1 MRYVRM
7 MLTIMSQFLRISL
20 IKLIVFAFVLP
31 AHAADAPPAAVPCLA
46 CHAVDGLAADAVTP
60 LVAGLRK
67 KHVLAAMEDYRSGE
81 RLHEVMQQ
89 AAQGLDDATLDML
102 AAWYSEQ
109 PWIASER
116 PVDSDLAKAGSRKA
130 RASCSSCHRRSG
142 EGGIGAPRLA
152 GQSIDYLVAA
162 STAYRDGGRT
172 SPAARGK
179 GFVMGDLTD
188 DEILALSHYYA
199 SLR

>member
-1 MRYVRM
+1 M
-7 MLTIMSQFLRISL
+7 MLTIMSKSPRIH
-20 IKLIVFAFVLP
+20 LIVLTVFVIALP
-31 AHAADAPPAAVPCLA
+31 AHAADAPEAAAPCLA
-46 CHAVDGLAADAVTP
+46 CHAADGLAADAVTP

-67 KHVLAAMEDYRSGE
+67 KHVLAAMQDYRAGE
-81 RLHEVMQQ
+81 RLHEEMQQ
-89 AAQGLDDATLDML
+89 VVQGLDDATLDVL
-102 AAWYSEQ
+102 AAWYAEQ
-109 PWIASER
+109 PWIATER

-152 GQSIDYLVAA
+152 GQSVDYLVAA
-162 STAYRDGGRT
+162 SAAYRDGGRT

>member
-1 MRYVRM
+1 M
-7 MLTIMSQFLRISL
+7 MLMTMLNTPRKSL
-20 IKLIVFAFVLP
+20 ITVTLFVFTLP
-31 AHAADAPPAAVPCLA
+31 VHAADAPEAVAPCLA

-67 KHVLAAMEDYRSGE
+67 RHVLAAMQDYRAGE
-81 RLHEVMQQ
+81 RLHPEMRQ
-89 AAQGLDDATLDML
+89 AAEGLDDATLEIV
-102 AAWYSEQ
+102 AAWFSEQ

-130 RASCSSCHRRSG
+130 RTSCSSCHRRSG

-152 GQSIDYLVAA
+152 GQSVDYLVAA

>member
-1 MRYVRM
+1 MLLMTMLNTLRKFLI
-7 MLTIMSQFLRISL
+7 MLTLF
-20 IKLIVFAFVLP
+20 VFALP
-31 AHAADAPPAAVPCLA
+31 VHAADAPEAVAPCLA

-67 KHVLAAMEDYRSGE
+67 RHVLAAMQDYRAGE
-81 RLHEVMQQ
+81 RLHEEMRQ
-89 AAQGLDDATLDML
+89 AAEGLDDATLEIV
-102 AAWYSEQ
+102 AAWFSEQ

-130 RASCSSCHRRSG
+130 RTSCSSCHRRSG

-152 GQSIDYLVAA
+152 GQSVDYLVAA

>member
-1 MRYVRM
+1 M
-7 MLTIMSQFLRISL
+7 MLTIMSQSPRIH
-20 IKLIVFAFVLP
+20 LIVLTVFVIALP
-31 AHAADAPPAAVPCLA
+31 AHAVDAPEAAAPCLA
-46 CHAVDGLAADAVTP
+46 CHAADGLAADAVTP

-67 KHVLAAMEDYRSGE
+67 KHVLAAMQDYRAGE
-81 RLHEVMQQ
+81 RLHEEMQQ
-89 AAQGLDDATLDML
+89 AVQGLDDATLDVL
-102 AAWYSEQ
+102 AAWYAEQ
-109 PWIASER
+109 PWIATER

-152 GQSIDYLVAA
+152 GQSVDYLVAA
-162 STAYRDGGRT
+162 SAAYRDGGRT

>member
-7 MLTIMSQFLRISL
+7 MLTIMSKPLRIPL
-20 IKLIVFAFVLP
+20 IALTFFVFVLP
-31 AHAADAPPAAVPCLA
+31 VHAAEAPEGVAPCLA
-46 CHAVDGLAADAVTP
+46 CHAADGLAADAVTP

-67 KHVLAAMEDYRSGE
+67 KHVLAAMADYRSGE
-81 RLHEVMQQ
+81 RLHEEMQQ

-102 AAWYSEQ
+102 AAWFSEQ

-152 GQSIDYLVAA
+152 GQSVDYLVAA

>member
-1 MRYVRM
+1 M
-7 MLTIMSQFLRISL
+7 MLMTMLNTLRKSL
-20 IKLIVFAFVLP
+20 ITVTLFVFAMPV
-31 AHAADAPPAAVPCLA
+31 HAADAPEAVAPCLA

-67 KHVLAAMEDYRSGE
+67 RHVLAAMQDYRAGE
-81 RLHEVMQQ
+81 RLHPEMRQ
-89 AAQGLDDATLDML
+89 AAEGLDDATLEIV
-102 AAWYSEQ
+102 AAWFSEQ

-130 RASCSSCHRRSG
+130 RTSCSSCHRRSG

-152 GQSIDYLVAA
+152 GQSVDYLVAA

>member
-1 MRYVRM
+1 

-20 IKLIVFAFVLP
+20 IMLTVFAFLLP
-31 AHAADAPPAAVPCLA
+31 AHAADAPAAAAPCLA

-60 LVAGLRK
+60 LIAGLRK

-109 PWIASER
+109 PWIGSER
-116 PVDSDLAKAGSRKA
+116 PVDSDLAKAGSRRTTGKA
-130 RASCSSCHRRSG
+130 
-142 EGGIGAPRLA
+142 
-152 GQSIDYLVAA
+152 QSW
-162 STAYRDGGRT
+162 
-172 SPAARGK
+172 
-179 GFVMGDLTD
+179 
-188 DEILALSHYYA
+188 A
-199 SLR
+199 SLPTTKSWAGA

>member
-1 MRYVRM
+1 M
-7 MLTIMSQFLRISL
+7 MLTIMSQSPRIH
-20 IKLIVFAFVLP
+20 LIVLTVFVIALP
-31 AHAADAPPAAVPCLA
+31 AHAADAPEAAAPCLA
-46 CHAVDGLAADAVTP
+46 CHAADGLAADAVTP

-67 KHVLAAMEDYRSGE
+67 KHVLAAMQDYRAGE
-81 RLHEVMQQ
+81 RLHEEMQQ
-89 AAQGLDDATLDML
+89 VVQGLDDATLDVL
-102 AAWYSEQ
+102 AAWYAEQ
-109 PWIASER
+109 PWIATER
-116 PVDSDLAKAGSRKA
+116 PIDSDLAKAGSRKA

-152 GQSIDYLVAA
+152 GQSVDYLVAA
-162 STAYRDGGRT
+162 SAAYRDGGRT

>member
-1 MRYVRM
+1 M
-7 MLTIMSQFLRISL
+7 MLTIMSQSPRIH
-20 IKLIVFAFVLP
+20 LIVLTVFVIALP
-31 AHAADAPPAAVPCLA
+31 AHAADAPEAAAPCLA
-46 CHAVDGLAADAVTP
+46 CHAADGLAADAVTP

-67 KHVLAAMEDYRSGE
+67 KHVLAAMQDYRAGE
-81 RLHEVMQQ
+81 RLHEEMQQ
-89 AAQGLDDATLDML
+89 VVQGLDDATLEVL
-102 AAWYSEQ
+102 AAWYAEQ
-109 PWIASER
+109 PWIATER

-152 GQSIDYLVAA
+152 GQSVDYLVAA

>member
-1 MRYVRM
+1 M
-7 MLTIMSQFLRISL
+7 MLMIMSNTLRKSL
-20 IKLIVFAFVLP
+20 IMVTLFVFALP
-31 AHAADAPPAAVPCLA
+31 VHAADAPEAVAPCLA

-67 KHVLAAMEDYRSGE
+67 RHVLAAMQDYRAGE
-81 RLHEVMQQ
+81 RLHPEMRQ
-89 AAQGLDDATLDML
+89 AAEGLDDATLEIV
-102 AAWYSEQ
+102 AAWFSEQ

-130 RASCSSCHRRSG
+130 RTSCSSCHRRSG

-152 GQSIDYLVAA
+152 GQSVDYLVAA

-179 GFVMGDLTD
+179 GFVIGDLTD

>member
-1 MRYVRM
+1 MPY
-7 MLTIMSQFLRISL
+7 SLRIPL
-20 IKLIVFAFVLP
+20 IALTFFVLAMP
-31 AHAADAPPAAVPCLA
+31 VHAADAPEAVAPCLA
-46 CHAVDGLAADAVTP
+46 CHAADGLAANADTP

-81 RLHEVMQQ
+81 RLHEEMQQ
-89 AAQGLDDATLDML
+89 AAQGLDDATLDLL
-102 AAWYSEQ
+102 AAWYAEQ

-116 PVDSDLAKAGSRKA
+116 PVHSDLAKAGSRKA

-152 GQSIDYLVAA
+152 GQSVAYLVTA
-162 STAYRDGGRT
+162 SAAYRDGGRT

>member
-1 MRYVRM
+1 M
-7 MLTIMSQFLRISL
+7 MLTIMSQFLRIPL
-20 IKLIVFAFVLP
+20 ITLTLFAFVLP
-31 AHAADAPPAAVPCLA
+31 VHAADAPAPAAPCLA

-60 LVAGLRK
+60 VVAGLRK

-116 PVDSDLAKAGSRKA
+116 PVNSDLAKAGMRKA
-130 RASCSSCHRRSG
+130 RTSCSSCHRRSG

-152 GQSIDYLVAA
+152 GQSVDYLVAA